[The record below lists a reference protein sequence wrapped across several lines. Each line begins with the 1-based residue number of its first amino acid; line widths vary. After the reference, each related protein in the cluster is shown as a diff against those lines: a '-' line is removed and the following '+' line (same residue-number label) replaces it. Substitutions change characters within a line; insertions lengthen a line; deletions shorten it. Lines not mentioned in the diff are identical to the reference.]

1 MCNFVGKEFK
11 KFSKMNPFP
20 TTTYLGS
27 NFFCDREEETHRITN
42 NLKNQINTALFS
54 YRRLGKTSL
63 IHHVFEQFKT
73 EKEVLCIYLDIFG
86 TENFESFLNELA
98 TAIYN
103 NVPKQRSLAT
113 KIIEGIQ
120 KLRPTI
126 SFDELSGTP
135 NISFNITDF
144 EQQQKTL
151 AQLFHFID
159 KQKLTVFIAI
169 DEFQQILEYPEK
181 NTDAILRTQLQKLK
195 TTNFVFLGSH
205 QKMMNELFNSAK
217 RPFFGSCENMQLNRI
232 EKEKYVDFIVETF
245 DSFKQKIDLETA
257 NYIYNWCL
265 GHTFYVQFFCN
276 KLFALGKKSITIKE
290 AKSIAYEILKQSEAN
305 FYQFKNLMS
314 QQQWRT
320 LVAIAKEEKLYHPN
334 SSSFLQKN
342 NLGAASSVK
351 RAIEALEEKEMIFY
365 NASVEKPYYEVYNK
379 FLMRWI
385 QHK

>member
-1 MCNFVGKEFK
+1 
-11 KFSKMNPFP
+11 MNPFS

-27 NFFCDREEETHRITN
+27 NFFCDREEETDRITK
-42 NLKNQINTALFS
+42 NLKNQINTTLFS

-63 IHHVFEQFKT
+63 IHHIFEQFKT
-73 EKEVLCIYLDIFG
+73 EKKVLCIYLDIFG

-103 NVPKQRSLAT
+103 NVPKQKSLTT

-159 KQKLTVFIAI
+159 KQNLTVFIAI

-195 TTNFVFLGSH
+195 NTNFVFLGSH

-217 RPFFGSCENMQLNRI
+217 RPFFASCENMQLNRI

-245 DSFKQKIDLETA
+245 KSFKRKIDLETA
-257 NYIYNWCL
+257 DYIYNWCL

-276 KLFALGKKSITIKE
+276 KLFALGRKSITIKE
-290 AKSIAYEILKQSEAN
+290 AKSIAYEILKQAEAN

-320 LVAIAKEEKLYHPN
+320 LAAIAKEEKLYQPN